1 MPPEE
6 NKINLTQEMDVKDD
20 VDFLNEEETK
30 PEEEIEKPPE
40 VKPPDEKSEEEEE
53 KPEEEESEEEEKED
67 EEEEEEDK
75 EESPEFLAN
84 RPTWSEINK
93 KYPNFFKDFPQMK
106 HVIGR
111 EMEYSKVFPTVEEA
125 KEAAESAEDY
135 QYIED
140 KFKEG
145 NSKEVLDIMKESDQ
159 NSYSKFVN
167 EFLPT
172 LYQNDNQAYF
182 EVVTP
187 VIHNLL
193 HQIYSSAKDEN
204 LKNATLVLSDH
215 LFNDM
220 NKIERPAEV
229 KRVESKTQNNEHQE
243 YLQQR
248 LKDARSDVDGETLN
262 SIQEMIMDSI
272 VKQFPD
278 GKVPKNL
285 ESVIV
290 DIVDN
295 GVTRIARSLVADES
309 YMRLMKS
316 LWKRA
321 YNSGFTGDWKERIVN
336 AYLSR
341 AKELIPGISRK
352 VTPFVPR
359 KVERSERRIP
369 NSREHKPTGNSTP
382 SAKEI
387 DWNRTSDRDF
397 LEDNIKVKGD

>member
-1 MPPEE
+1 MPELTE
-6 NKINLTQEMDVKDD
+6 NSLVQGADVKDEL
-20 VDFLNEEETK
+20 DFLNDESEENEV
-30 PEEEIEKPPE
+30 PE
-40 VKPPDEKSEEEEE
+40 VKPPSDDVKPKSKSKEDEELKVEDESKESEEEEE
-53 KPEEEESEEEEKED
+53 EIKEEETSEFTL
-67 EEEEEEDK
+67 
-75 EESPEFLAN
+75 S

-93 KYPNFFKDFPQMK
+93 KYPDFFKDFPQMK

-125 KEAAESAEDY
+125 KEAADTADDY

-140 KFKEG
+140 TFKKG
-145 NSKEVLDIMKESDQ
+145 DSKEVLNIMKESDTD
-159 NSYSKFVN
+159 SYSKFIN
-167 EFLPT
+167 EFLPS
-172 LYQNDNQAYF
+172 LYQSDNQAYF

-193 HQIYSSAKDEN
+193 HQIYSSARDEN

-220 NKIERPAEV
+220 DKISKPAES
-229 KRVESKTQNNEHQE
+229 KKVESNVNNEHQE

-248 LKDARSDVDGETLN
+248 LKDARSNVDAETLN
-262 SIQEMIMDSI
+262 SIQELIMDSI

-278 GKVPKNL
+278 EKIPKNL

-290 DIVDN
+290 DIVDS
-295 GVTRIARSLVADES
+295 GVTRIANNLVADES

-316 LWKRA
+316 LWRKA
-321 YNSGFTGDWKERIVN
+321 YNSGFTGDWKERIVS

-341 AKELIPGISRK
+341 AKELIPGISKK
-352 VTPFVPR
+352 VTPFIPR
-359 KVERSERRIP
+359 NSERSERRIP
-369 NSREHKPTGNSTP
+369 NSGRSGSSKNSNP
-382 SAKEI
+382 SSRDI

-397 LEDNIKVKGD
+397 LDDNIKLKGD